1 MQIGESMQT
10 VKTLEKRYGK
20 EREMRRIPV
29 ALSNGKEIKL
39 LPGRQNVL
47 LKKVI
52 AEFCSLY
59 TPAGH
64 VLYVSDIKEKWSYH
78 DFDYLTELGLTIE
91 EHGKMPDI
99 VVHHLEENRLFLI
112 EAVISHGPISLKRRQ
127 ELKELFAGSKAGI
140 VYVTAFLDRRAMM
153 KYFDDIAWET
163 DVWIAESPTHLIH
176 FNGKRLL
183 GPYDD

>member
-1 MQIGESMQT
+1 MQT

-29 ALSNGKEIKL
+29 ALSNGKEIKH

-47 LKKVI
+47 VKKVI
-52 AEFCSLY
+52 ADFCALY

-64 VLYVSDIKEKWSYH
+64 VLYISDTEEKWSYL
-78 DFDYLTELGLTIE
+78 DSDALTELGLAIE

-99 VVHHLEENRLFLI
+99 VVHHFEKNWLFLI

-140 VYVTAFLDRRAMM
+140 VYVTAFLDRRSMM
-153 KYFDDIAWET
+153 TYFDDISWET
-163 DVWIAESPTHLIH
+163 EVWIAESPTHLIH
-176 FNGKRLL
+176 FNGERLL